1 MDTSFHCRQEIG
13 IIREKSLLSSSVEAI
28 ISATASIATFLS
40 ILSLVFADEHVTPI
54 SAFMLLSFMNVL
66 KLGVSVNLG
75 RGLQS
80 VYEAFVSLKRIE
92 EFLFL
97 DDLST
102 SMSASRFS
110 DDLSKDDAVIHDN
123 DLENKMRRHSSYTEI
138 GKEPQE
144 QCYLPKEAEQALVV
158 SNLTYKLG
166 KTNQKYILHDISFV
180 THKNSMT
187 VITGQVG
194 SGKSTLLSSIAGE
207 VKLTSGTVM
216 CPGTL
221 AFVPQV
227 PWVFSGT
234 VRENILFGELY
245 NHGWY
250 TTVIDACALREDI
263 ERFPGKD
270 ETVVGERGIVLSGG
284 QKARVS
290 LARAVYSIRDVY
302 LLDDPLSAVDQKVGE
317 HIFEKCICGLLS
329 EKVRVVASHNKRLIT
344 EADQVVLLDNGCT
357 LAKGTLESLQSSK
370 EGKGM
375 FSSLSSDSNLQ
386 FGQLDETQSMFEQRY
401 PWQNVEPPEGQ
412 THNEP
417 KGLVISDEDR
427 AIGKVSIQLYW
438 DYFKS
443 GWHPVLIFALFVLF
457 AVTQRK

>member
-1 MDTSFHCRQEIG
+1 MDTSFNCRQGIG

-40 ILSLVFADEHVTPI
+40 ILSLVFVDEHVTPI
-54 SAFMLLSFMNVL
+54 SAFMLLSFMNIL
-66 KLGVSVNLG
+66 KVVVSIYLG

-110 DDLSKDDAVIHDN
+110 DGFSNEDAVIYDN
-123 DLENKMRRHSSYTEI
+123 DLEEKMRRPSCYIEI
-138 GKEPQE
+138 GTEAQE
-144 QCYLPKEAEQALVV
+144 RSSLPKETEQALVV

-263 ERFPGKD
+263 ERFPGKE

-284 QKARVS
+284 QMARVS
-290 LARAVYSIRDVY
+290 LARAVYSSCDVY
-302 LLDDPLSAVDQKVGE
+302 LLDDPLSVVDQNVGE

-344 EADQVVLLDNGCT
+344 EADQVILLDNGCI

-370 EGKGM
+370 EGKGRL
-375 FSSLSSDSNLQ
+375 SSLSSDSNLQ
-386 FGQLDETQSMFEQRY
+386 FGQLHETPSMLEQRY
-401 PWQNVEPPEGQ
+401 PWRNVDLPEGQ

-417 KGLVISDEDR
+417 KGLVISHEDR
-427 AIGKVSIQLYW
+427 AIGKVSFQLYW

-443 GWHPVLIFALFVLF
+443 GWHPVLIVALFVLF